1 MAIDLEI
8 MRVNK
13 QIISLQGN
21 DYVTHAGLLAVAG
34 EHGLTG
40 VTTDLISW
48 DPEARAAVVRATATG
63 ERGTYTDYGDA
74 NPQNVGRNIAGACIR
89 MASTRAINRA
99 LRLYCHIGM
108 TTKEE
113 LPGGPTEPEP
123 KAKPKPKPKPKA
135 KPKAKSKPV
144 HDPSFEV
151 TRGSFMAEIK
161 QLGWPSYDAL
171 CHMLESNDKP
181 RPSALKPEQRIAL
194 LGWLGRLSPAKVAS
208 CVKAYH
214 EDMV

>member
-13 QIISLQGN
+13 QIINLQGN
-21 DYVTHAGLLAVAG
+21 DYVTHAGLLSVAG

-48 DPEARAAVVRATATG
+48 DPEARAAVVQATVTG

-123 KAKPKPKPKPKA
+123 KPKA
-135 KPKAKSKPV
+135 RRKAKAKAKPV
-144 HDPSFEV
+144 HDPSFEAK
-151 TRGSFMAEIK
+151 RGSFMAQIK
-161 QLGWPSYDAL
+161 DLGWPSYEAL
-171 CHMLESNDKP
+171 CHMLESNNKP
-181 RPSALKPEQRIAL
+181 RPSALKPEQLEAL
-194 LGWLGRLSPAKVAS
+194 LGWLGRLSPEKVAS

-214 EDMV
+214 EDMM

>member
-1 MAIDLEI
+1 MAIDLEM

-13 QIISLQGN
+13 QIINLQGN
-21 DYVTHAGLLAVAG
+21 DYVTHAGLLSVAG
-34 EHGLTG
+34 EHGLTS

-48 DPEARAAVVRATATG
+48 DPEARAAVVQATVTG

-113 LPGGPTEPEP
+113 LPGGATEPQP
-123 KAKPKPKPKPKA
+123 A
-135 KPKAKSKPV
+135 KPKAKAKAKAKAKPV
-144 HDPSFEV
+144 HDVSFEAR
-151 TRGSFMAEIK
+151 RGSFMVQIK
-161 QLGWPSYDAL
+161 DLGWPSYEAL
-171 CHMLESNDKP
+171 CHMLESNTKP
-181 RPSALKPEQRIAL
+181 RPSALKPEQLDAL
-194 LGWLGRLSPAKVAS
+194 LGWLGRLSPEKVAS
-208 CVKAYH
+208 YVQDYH
-214 EDMV
+214 EDMK